1 MQKTS
6 KLVKSDNNSPIS
18 ARIQAK
24 NHEDLYF
31 SKQLRRDPHAGS
43 TCRVVGVSSSQLRK
57 KEANLFY
64 HALRHF
70 TECPAVKS
78 SCRQNDAHGK
88 PHIRAS
94 KVQLDPAKKTQIFA
108 ARRRRLDI
116 FPRRKKHP
124 KLCCHACER
133 RAPAPKPNPPP
144 VAEKTCNLNCLS
156 QSTTACWHSR
166 IFFLQG

>member
-1 MQKTS
+1 MPCENMQKTS

-43 TCRVVGVSSSQLRK
+43 TCRVVGVSSNQLRK
-57 KEANLFY
+57 KKANLFY

-94 KVQLDPAKKTQIFA
+94 KVQLDPARKKPRFSRPEEGGC
-108 ARRRRLDI
+108 ARRHFPPKEKAAKIMLPRL
-116 FPRRKKHP
+116 
-124 KLCCHACER
+124 
-133 RAPAPKPNPPP
+133 
-144 VAEKTCNLNCLS
+144 
-156 QSTTACWHSR
+156 
-166 IFFLQG
+166 